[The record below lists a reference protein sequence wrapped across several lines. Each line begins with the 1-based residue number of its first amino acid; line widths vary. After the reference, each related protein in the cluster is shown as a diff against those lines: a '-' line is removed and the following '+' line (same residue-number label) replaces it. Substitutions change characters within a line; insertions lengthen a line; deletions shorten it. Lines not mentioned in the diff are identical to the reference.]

1 VTDPVGDLAARA
13 APGLLH
19 KYRGRALLAMTGACA
34 VHCRYCFRRHFPYA
48 DESAV
53 RDPAPAL
60 EHIARDAGIHEV
72 ILSGGDPLT
81 LSDRRLADL
90 VRSLATIPH
99 LRRLRV
105 HTRLPVVLPTRVTDA
120 CLAALTQTRLPCV
133 VVVHA
138 NHANEI
144 DEAVGAAFANMRAAG
159 ITLLNQSVLLR
170 GVNDDADALAHLSE
184 ALFEAGALPYYLHAL
199 DKVAGA
205 AHFEVG
211 ESRALAVMDALRV
224 RLPGYLV
231 PRLVREQAGAP
242 FKLLIG

>member
-1 VTDPVGDLAARA
+1 
-13 APGLLH
+13 
-19 KYRGRALLAMTGACA
+19 MSGACA

-60 EHIARDAGIHEV
+60 EYIARDASIHEV

-81 LSDRRLADL
+81 LSDRRLAEI
-90 VRSLATIPH
+90 VQMLASIPH

-105 HTRLPVVLPTRVTDA
+105 HTRLPVVLPSRVTDA
-120 CLAALTQTRLPCV
+120 CVVALTQTRLPCV

-144 DEAVGAAFANMRAAG
+144 DAAVRASFARMRSASL
-159 ITLLNQSVLLR
+159 TLLNQSVLLR
-170 GVNDDADALAHLSE
+170 GVNDDADVLANLSE
-184 ALFEAGALPYYLHAL
+184 TLFEAGVLPYYLHAL
-199 DKVAGA
+199 DRVQGA
-205 AHFEVG
+205 AHFEVDAG
-211 ESRALAVMDALRV
+211 RAHTLMDALRE

-231 PRLVREQAGAP
+231 PRFVREHAGAP
-242 FKLLIG
+242 FKLLIN